1 MTDIQEAVDTPAP
14 HMPLSFS
21 PSARSLLRTVLGEM
35 VWKAG
40 RDGAWTASIVETLG
54 HLGVAEQAAR
64 QAIARAAAA
73 GWIEQERH
81 GRSVRWR
88 LTPRANQ
95 MFREG
100 SARIRSLA
108 DPFGDW
114 DGQWALLLIT
124 IPHTHRAARKKLYA
138 GLGWAGFGNPAPG
151 VWISPHPGR
160 TADVAGLIA
169 ELDLADNTMS
179 LIGHPG
185 TVGLST
191 EEVIHRAWDLEELR
205 VRYERFLEW
214 LPETTPATDAEL
226 LRQHLLVTAALQ
238 RVPAEDPQLPEAV
251 LPGWI
256 GRRVAARCE
265 ELRHQWQ
272 SDVQE
277 TWRQLEEQSQ
287 L

>member
-1 MTDIQEAVDTPAP
+1 MTDTQETLEAPAP

-40 RDGAWTASIVETLG
+40 SDGAWTASIVETLG

-88 LTPRANQ
+88 LTPRAHQ

-100 SARIRSLA
+100 SARVRSLA

-151 VWISPHPGR
+151 VWITPHPER
-160 TADVAGLIA
+160 TAEVVPLVQ
-169 ELDLADNTMS
+169 ELDLAESTMS
-179 LIGHPG
+179 LVGQPG
-185 TVGLST
+185 NVGLST
-191 EEVIHRAWDLEELR
+191 EEVIARAWDLDGLR
-205 VRYERFLEW
+205 ARYERFLDW
-214 LPETTPATDAEL
+214 LPDTPPATNSEL
-226 LRQHLLVTAALQ
+226 LRQHLLITAALQ

-251 LPGWI
+251 LPDWI

-265 ELRHQWQ
+265 QLRGEWHEDASAFWQ
-272 SDVQE
+272 
-277 TWRQLEEQSQ
+277 QLEEQAQS
-287 L
+287 